1 MESERLISGEPSD
14 NWYRVPHT
22 KDNQGINF
30 EAKWILQ
37 CLVRGISG
45 SGSLSKI
52 SIKKICSWCS
62 YTDIDGKYHPY
73 GKDRLNSVLH
83 QLEEAGKIKINHPK
97 QGGCTTYTINGLNSF
112 EPVPDTIY
120 YLQLSPEQKGFIL
133 YMLENN
139 ANNYRKSHGMS
150 YDPNIAECDYHEQQ
164 ILDTSHYESMNQFRK
179 IENSLIPYGVYSI
192 TETSKRHKD
201 SGTIV
206 ISRKLDLRKLGLIG
220 FTLQSETTTRK
231 QIDDLYDT
239 IDNIDQRMLT
249 KDDLD
254 TIVNAVVSR
263 LNNK

>member
-1 MESERLISGEPSD
+1 
-14 NWYRVPHT
+14 
-22 KDNQGINF
+22 
-30 EAKWILQ
+30 
-37 CLVRGISG
+37 
-45 SGSLSKI
+45 
-52 SIKKICSWCS
+52 
-62 YTDIDGKYHPY
+62 
-73 GKDRLNSVLH
+73 
-83 QLEEAGKIKINHPK
+83 
-97 QGGCTTYTINGLNSF
+97 
-112 EPVPDTIY
+112 
-120 YLQLSPEQKGFIL
+120 
-133 YMLENN
+133 MLENN

-206 ISRKLDLRKLGLIG
+206 ISRKLDLQKLGLVG